1 MTLAWIIV
9 GSVIG
14 LVVGGTLGTLN
25 APKPAQNIIDALP
38 EQLQKIRTEAE
49 QAASMKQKTRNKP
62 DGPRGRGRRR
72 RSGRRRRNR

>member
-38 EQLQKIRTEAE
+38 EQLRKIRTEAE
-49 QAASMKQKTRNKP
+49 PVSYTHLTLP
-62 DGPRGRGRRR
+62 TILLV
-72 RSGRRRRNR
+72 